1 MLVHRKSE
9 MTAITVELDDITSQ
23 TLSALSKSEGRDM
36 PHIASKIIKDALLSQ
51 NGSDSNNTNEID
63 LIMQARQE
71 LPEALWRRYRQLTN
85 KRRNETIAEDE
96 YTELLDLGDT
106 LEIHHV
112 KRVEASA
119 QIAKIWKRDLEE
131 VMRILGVRP
140 RNV

>member
-36 PHIASKIIKDALLSQ
+36 PHIASKITSRTRFSQ
-51 NGSDSNNTNEID
+51 NGSDSSNTNEID

>member
-1 MLVHRKSE
+1 
-9 MTAITVELDDITSQ
+9 
-23 TLSALSKSEGRDM
+23 
-36 PHIASKIIKDALLSQ
+36 
-51 NGSDSNNTNEID
+51 
-63 LIMQARQE
+63 MQARQE

-112 KRVEASA
+112 KRIEASA

-131 VMRILGVRP
+131 VMQILGVRP
-140 RNV
+140 RTG